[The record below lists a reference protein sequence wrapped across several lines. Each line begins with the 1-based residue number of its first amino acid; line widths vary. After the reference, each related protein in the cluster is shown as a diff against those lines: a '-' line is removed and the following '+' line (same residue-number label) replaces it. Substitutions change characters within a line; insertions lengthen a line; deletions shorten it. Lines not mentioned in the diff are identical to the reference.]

1 MGLRLARLEDC
12 AALLAIYEQYIQTP
26 ITFEYELPSR
36 EEFTQRIT
44 SISAEYPYLVWEE
57 GEKILGYAYAHR
69 LAERAAY
76 QWSAELSIYVDRSA
90 VGKGLGR
97 KLYGALVELLKLQGV
112 RTAYALVCTPN
123 PASEGLHR
131 SVGFRTLAVHPNT
144 GYKNGAWRDLTWFEK
159 AIGDYNQ
166 TPKPMISITQI
177 PAENIMQILFS
188 FSKE

>member
-1 MGLRLARLEDC
+1 MGLRLARPEDC

-36 EEFTQRIT
+36 EEFTRRIT

-69 LAERAAY
+69 LAERTAY

-131 SVGFRTLAVHPNT
+131 AMGFRTLAVHPNT

-159 AIGDYNQ
+159 AIGDYEVQ
-166 TPKPMISITQI
+166 PEFLRPIAQISTEDIQAVLA
-177 PAENIMQILFS
+177 PFS
-188 FSKE
+188 